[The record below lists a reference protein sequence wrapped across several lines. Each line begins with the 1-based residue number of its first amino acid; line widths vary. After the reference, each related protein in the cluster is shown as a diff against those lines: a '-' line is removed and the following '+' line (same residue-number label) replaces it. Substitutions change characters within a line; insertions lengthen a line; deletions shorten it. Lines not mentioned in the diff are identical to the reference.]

1 MMEHKMWVVEMKG
14 DQFAFTKF
22 VDGREVATHGLMDKA
37 AASVFAVSI
46 IQGFQPPALFAE
58 VEGE

>member
-1 MMEHKMWVVEMKG
+1 MEHKMWIVEMKG
-14 DQFAFTKF
+14 DQFAFTKL
-22 VDGREVATHGLMDKA
+22 VDGREVSTHGLMDKA
-37 AASVFAVSI
+37 TASVFAVSI

>member
-1 MMEHKMWVVEMKG
+1 MVNTLWVFEIKKG
-14 DQFAFTKF
+14 DQYYFTRF
-22 VDGREVATHGLMDKA
+22 LDGREEITHGPMDKA